1 MSTTS
6 SVNAGLASL
15 LQNLSNIGSPILS
28 SPKALAALQNAP
40 PADIVQLSDE
50 AIQLEGLNALFGAA
64 EASGSSQ
71 AGSLLSSLLGGPDLS
86 SNDASGN
93 SDPANLLTELSIPG
107 SPATEAA
114 LQNATPG
121 DIVQLSS
128 EATEQAGLTQ
138 LFGQAPSL

>member
-1 MSTTS
+1 MSSTP

-15 LQNLSNIGSPILS
+15 LQNLSNINSPILS

-71 AGSLLSSLLGGPDLS
+71 AGSLLSSLLDGGLGG
-86 SNDASGN
+86 SG
-93 SDPANLLTELSIPG
+93 DPANLLSELSSAG
-107 SPATEAA
+107 SPVTSAAAEAA

-121 DIVQLSS
+121 DIVQLSA
-128 EATEQAGLTQ
+128 EATQ
-138 LFGQAPSL
+138 LLG

>member
-6 SVNAGLASL
+6 SVNAGLANL

-28 SPKALAALQNAP
+28 SSKALAALQNAP
-40 PADIVQLSDE
+40 PADIIQLSDE

-64 EASGSSQ
+64 EASASSE
-71 AGSLLSSLLGGPDLS
+71 AGSILSSLLGGQ
-86 SNDASGN
+86 NGATN
-93 SDPANLLTELSIPG
+93 SDPANLLTELSSPG

-138 LFGQAPSL
+138 LFGQAPGL

>member
-1 MSTTS
+1 MSSTP

-15 LQNLSNIGSPILS
+15 LQNLSNINSPILS

-71 AGSLLSSLLGGPDLS
+71 AGSLLSSLLGGGGDGSSDPTNLLSELS
-86 SNDASGN
+86 SAAS
-93 SDPANLLTELSIPG
+93 PVT
-107 SPATEAA
+107 SPSSEAA

-121 DIVQLSS
+121 DIVQLSD
-128 EATEQAGLTQ
+128 QATQ
-138 LFGQAPSL
+138 LLG

>member
-1 MSTTS
+1 
-6 SVNAGLASL
+6 
-15 LQNLSNIGSPILS
+15 
-28 SPKALAALQNAP
+28 
-40 PADIVQLSDE
+40 LSDE

-71 AGSLLSSLLGGPDLS
+71 AGSLLSSLLGGPDG
-86 SNDASGN
+86 SNH
-93 SDPANLLTELSIPG
+93 SDPANLLSELSSPG
-107 SPATEAA
+107 SPATAAA

-138 LFGQAPSL
+138 LFEQAVTTP

>member
-28 SPKALAALQNAP
+28 SPKALVALQNAP

-71 AGSLLSSLLGGPDLS
+71 AGSLLSSLLGG
-86 SNDASGN
+86 AGA
-93 SDPANLLTELSIPG
+93 SDPANLLNELSSPG

-138 LFGQAPSL
+138 LFGQAPGL

>member
-6 SVNAGLASL
+6 SVNGGSPNPGLANL
-15 LQNLSNIGSPILS
+15 LQNLSDVGSPILS
-28 SPKALAALQNAP
+28 SPKAMAALQNAP
-40 PADIVQLSDE
+40 PADIIELSDE

-71 AGSLLSSLLGGPDLS
+71 ADSLLSSLLGGE
-86 SNDASGN
+86 A
-93 SDPANLLTELSIPG
+93 DPANLLTELSSSPASV

-114 LQNATPG
+114 LHNATPG

-128 EATEQAGLTQ
+128 QAIQQAGLAQ
-138 LFGQAPSL
+138 SSGQAPSL

>member
-1 MSTTS
+1 MSSTP

-15 LQNLSNIGSPILS
+15 LQNLSNINSPILS

-71 AGSLLSSLLGGPDLS
+71 AGSLLSSLLDGGVGGSGNPTDLLSELS
-86 SNDASGN
+86 SA
-93 SDPANLLTELSIPG
+93 G
-107 SPATEAA
+107 SPVTSAAGEAA

-121 DIVQLSS
+121 DIVQLSA
-128 EATEQAGLTQ
+128 EATQ
-138 LFGQAPSL
+138 LFG

>member
-6 SVNAGLASL
+6 SVNAGLSSL
-15 LQNLSNIGSPILS
+15 LQNLSNIDPPILS

-71 AGSLLSSLLGGPDLS
+71 AGSLLSSLLGGTS
-86 SNDASGN
+86 ASNN
-93 SDPANLLTELSIPG
+93 SESADLLTELSSPD
-107 SPATEAA
+107 SPATKAA

-121 DIVQLSS
+121 EIVQLSS
-128 EATEQAGLTQ
+128 EATERAGLTQ
-138 LFGQAPSL
+138 LFGQSITTP

>member
-28 SPKALAALQNAP
+28 SPKAIAALQNAP

-71 AGSLLSSLLGGPDLS
+71 AGSLLSSLLGGADLF
-86 SNDASGN
+86 SNGASN
-93 SDPANLLTELSIPG
+93 SDPTNLLTELSSPG

-138 LFGQAPSL
+138 LFGQSPSL

>member
-1 MSTTS
+1 MSSTPS
-6 SVNAGLASL
+6 INAGLASL
-15 LQNLSNIGSPILS
+15 LQNLSNINSPILS

-71 AGSLLSSLLGGPDLS
+71 AGSLLSSLLGGGVAGSDDPTNLLSELS
-86 SNDASGN
+86 SA
-93 SDPANLLTELSIPG
+93 T
-107 SPATEAA
+107 SPATTPAGEAA

-121 DIVQLSS
+121 DIVQLSD
-128 EATEQAGLTQ
+128 QATQ
-138 LFGQAPSL
+138 LFGQSLAIP